1 MLIRGRGLCL
11 RDLVYWLPIGLD
23 CPVNCTLLKR
33 NADQRLYRPT
43 VYIISDADAFET
55 PTLLDDEV
63 RQRGTTVPGHED
75 IL

>member
-33 NADQRLYRPT
+33 NAD
-43 VYIISDADAFET
+43 AFET